1 MQDVRHANISSAAWL
16 RQRPITLAVMVLTGP
31 PTYSSKAT
39 IDWAAAAY
47 SVGLLYYSSDDCHME
62 DRNNSKFPMMHNPLS
77 RYWIEQKS
85 DNWWC
90 AQRTHLRGLKRLL
103 AAFPGSDWYLLADA
117 DTLVFPHALRVLLV
131 ALDYLLSATEELF
144 TGHIQLT
151 PVKHSTAYIGS
162 GGGCLIRGGTL
173 RRLNSSGVLSSFMA
187 RQRAGDLRWQPLDW
201 TLAEAMN
208 SIGIKP
214 RGHAAFQHM
223 SPDNWPR
230 DSWCDTSRVA
240 CHLEKASKQEAEAIL
255 GLQSSMGLA
264 AWAAKTESAVW
275 KWAQPCRL
283 GTYSRDWRIS
293 ECGDMS
299 ESQAKATFQKR
310 IWRYARELGWRW
322 DSLSGRWC
330 HNELHFCYRN
340 ISSPR
345 ELLEGL
351 QLHST

>member
-1 MQDVRHANISSAAWL
+1 MKDARHANISSAAWL

-77 RYWIEQKS
+77 RFWIEEKS

-90 AQRTHLRGLKRLL
+90 AQRSHLRGLKRLL

-173 RRLNSSGVLSSFMA
+173 RRLNSSGVLGSFMA

-264 AWAAKTESAVW
+264 AWAAKPESAAGNGRNLV
-275 KWAQPCRL
+275 AL
-283 GTYSRDWRIS
+283 GRIPVT
-293 ECGDMS
+293 G
-299 ESQAKATFQKR
+299 A
-310 IWRYARELGWRW
+310 
-322 DSLSGRWC
+322 SLSVAICLSPKPKRLSKSAFGGTP
-330 HNELHFCYRN
+330 ESLAGDG
-340 ISSPR
+340 IPSVEDGAITSSIFVIETSAPR
-345 ELLEGL
+345 E
-351 QLHST
+351 SY